1 MDRIWVKSYPPGV
14 SDTIELPE
22 EPVTA
27 LLDEAVRQFPNNI
40 ATDFEGQTLTYAQ
53 LGKAV
58 DKFASV
64 LRDLG
69 VGKGTRVGTLASV
82 CTGSF
87 LLGKAGLLDRRRA
100 TTHWRSLD
108 RLAESF
114 PSITVVR
121 DLHVVEEENVLTSAG
136 ISAGIDMALRL
147 VARHCGESVA
157 RATAR
162 HMEYV
167 YPETNARRI

>member
-1 MDRIWVKSYPPGV
+1 MAAERKTSRAKKSAAGSGPKAKTARAKKAPARATTRRRSTRPPKGALSMDRIWVKSYPPGV

-53 LGKAV
+53 LGQAV

-69 VGKGTRVGTLASV
+69 VGKGTR
-82 CTGSF
+82 
-87 LLGKAGLLDRRRA
+87 
-100 TTHWRSLD
+100 
-108 RLAESF
+108 
-114 PSITVVR
+114 
-121 DLHVVEEENVLTSAG
+121 
-136 ISAGIDMALRL
+136 
-147 VARHCGESVA
+147 
-157 RATAR
+157 
-162 HMEYV
+162 
-167 YPETNARRI
+167 

>member
-53 LGKAV
+53 LGQAV

-69 VGKGTRVGTLASV
+69 VGKGTRVGTLLPNLPQNV
-82 CTGSF
+82 
-87 LLGKAGLLDRRRA
+87 
-100 TTHWRSLD
+100 
-108 RLAESF
+108 
-114 PSITVVR
+114 ITYY
-121 DLHVVEEENVLTSAG
+121 A
-136 ISAGIDMALRL
+136 ALRL
-147 VARHCGESVA
+147 GGIMVENNPLYTERELEHQLNDAGVEVLVV
-157 RATAR
+157 
-162 HMEYV
+162 MDQM
-167 YPETNARRI
+167 YPKIKQIRNELPKGPIT